1 MARGEPRRCHRRSGR
16 RPAHARL
23 TSTASP
29 GPKPPVAPDDL
40 LPAARGRTPSPVP
53 RTRSSVAARTSLLGA
68 RRPSRPACLSHPRH
82 AVHPNPGASCACSRP
97 RRRQSPSLPSPSAPA
112 APTSPTST
120 SKIQSPRQNRR
131 RSRSRRPESRSRA
144 TRVRPSSLAETGQP
158 RNPPSFTEV
167 SAQPAQ
173 SASLL
178 AAGSEATQTRSRRN
192 QAPTSTAERGTTG
205 ADPPPRP
212 TSSSARGLPRPRAD
226 ILASLHLLTPPGQ
239 GGQFSLSLGGQ
250 GAP

>member
-82 AVHPNPGASCACSRP
+82 AVHPNPGASCACSLTSTHPSRP
-97 RRRQSPSLPSPSAPA
+97 PLSTAVKLRGRRGCRTRAGPNPGAPNEPAPA
-112 APTSPTST
+112 HPG
-120 SKIQSPRQNRR
+120 
-131 RSRSRRPESRSRA
+131 RPP
-144 TRVRPSSLAETGQP
+144 PSSPDPLRSVAARTKQAFVAPWGHAEVCG
-158 RNPPSFTEV
+158 V
-167 SAQPAQ
+167 
-173 SASLL
+173 
-178 AAGSEATQTRSRRN
+178 
-192 QAPTSTAERGTTG
+192 
-205 ADPPPRP
+205 D
-212 TSSSARGLPRPRAD
+212 
-226 ILASLHLLTPPGQ
+226 
-239 GGQFSLSLGGQ
+239 
-250 GAP
+250 